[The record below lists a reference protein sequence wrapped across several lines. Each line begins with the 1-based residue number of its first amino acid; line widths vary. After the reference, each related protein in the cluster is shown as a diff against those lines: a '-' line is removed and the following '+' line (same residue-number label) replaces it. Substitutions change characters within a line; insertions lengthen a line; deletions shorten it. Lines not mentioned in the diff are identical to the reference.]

1 MSDMGFSSDMGFL
14 LELPSVPGGRVRLG
28 MCHLARAPCILDTTT
43 LQVLALHAQAR
54 RFQQM
59 KRILFAG
66 MALALAT
73 TSWSQSRTQTV
84 VTQSGSAD
92 LEFILEAA
100 QGGMGEVELGKV
112 AAQQAT
118 SDEVKKFGQRM
129 VTDHSKGEDELKTI
143 AQHRGITLPS
153 DLEAKDK
160 ALMTRL
166 SKLHGATFDRTYI
179 RNMVTDHKQDVAAFR
194 RESTSGK
201 DPEVK
206 EWAAR
211 MLPTLEEH
219 LKEAEAANRTGATN

>member
-1 MSDMGFSSDMGFL
+1 MK
-14 LELPSVPGGRVRLG
+14 SV
-28 MCHLARAPCILDTTT
+28 
-43 LQVLALHAQAR
+43 
-54 RFQQM
+54 
-59 KRILFAG
+59 LFVG
-66 MALALAT
+66 MALALAST
-73 TSWSQSRTQTV
+73 TPSWAQSRTQNV
-84 VTQSGSAD
+84 VMQSGSAD

-112 AAQQAT
+112 AAQQGS

-129 VTDHSKGEDELKTI
+129 VDDHGKGEDELKSI

-153 DLEAKDK
+153 DLDPKDK

-166 SKLHGATFDRTYI
+166 SKLHGTTFDRTYI
-179 RNMVTDHKQDVAAFR
+179 RNMVTDHRQDVAAFR

-206 EWAAR
+206 AWAAR

-219 LKEAEAANRTGATN
+219 LKQAEGANRPGATN

>member
-1 MSDMGFSSDMGFL
+1 
-14 LELPSVPGGRVRLG
+14 
-28 MCHLARAPCILDTTT
+28 
-43 LQVLALHAQAR
+43 
-54 RFQQM
+54 M
-59 KRILFAG
+59 KRIVFAG

-73 TSWSQSRTQTV
+73 TSWAQSRTQNV

-112 AAQQAT
+112 AAQQGT

-129 VTDHSKGEDELKTI
+129 VEDHGKGGDELKTI
-143 AQHRGITLPS
+143 AQRRGIALPS
-153 DLEAKDK
+153 DLEPKDK
-160 ALMTRL
+160 ALVTRL
-166 SKLHGATFDRTYI
+166 SKLHGTTFDRTYI
-179 RNMVTDHKQDVAAFR
+179 RNMVADHKQDVAAFR

-206 EWAAR
+206 AWAAR

-219 LKEAEAANRTGATN
+219 LKEAEAANRPGATN

>member
-1 MSDMGFSSDMGFL
+1 
-14 LELPSVPGGRVRLG
+14 
-28 MCHLARAPCILDTTT
+28 
-43 LQVLALHAQAR
+43 
-54 RFQQM
+54 
-59 KRILFAG
+59 

-73 TSWSQSRTQTV
+73 TTSTSSWAQSRAQNA

-100 QGGMGEVELGKV
+100 QGGMGEVELGKI
-112 AAQQAT
+112 AAQQGT

-129 VTDHSKGEDELKTI
+129 VEDHGKGEDELKTI
-143 AQHRGITLPS
+143 AQRRGITLPS
-153 DLEAKDK
+153 DVDSKDK

-166 SKLHGATFDRTYI
+166 SKLHGTTFDRTYI

-194 RESTSGK
+194 REATSGK

-206 EWAAR
+206 AWAAR

-219 LKEAEAANRTGATN
+219 LKEAEAANRPGAAN